1 MFTFAPLVLFFGA
14 LLWSASPVQSSN
26 LFTLQNAS
34 CSTGIW
40 VSGEYEIP
48 AISECNPD
56 GCYIADIYHYGNS
69 TECSTPA
76 NYCLEKGNLTINGGD
91 PSCVTCHVV
100 MTTSCDNI
108 SVEVSPQVSLK
119 FKGLSFGASFS
130 LRVNFD
136 IDVQLDGN
144 LVLPC
149 SCHLCPNSI
158 DFTIPIPVHYDL
170 INIAK
175 LAAMLGIPGG
185 TLYEII
191 HTLHDLFIVYE
202 EVTEITECVEGIFET
217 ATQECHLIDIPAF
230 TSCAEIIGNLFS
242 NLISKRSLTRQSSE
256 NSTLLLTDPASY
268 SGPLTLYTNLEV
280 TDLLEGLIAF
290 QLPSFQYSIVP
301 NTGNYS
307 EAFQNG
313 SYHLNYTSM
322 EIYEGYALVISDS
335 LMDKFLSNS
344 TLNGANRTQVTFQ
357 QYFEYS
363 KYIFD
368 SPGFNENSAGSTRPD
383 VILWIT
389 LVVILLLH
397 V

>member
-1 MFTFAPLVLFFGA
+1 MFTFAPLVLFFGV
-14 LLWSASPVQSSN
+14 LLWSACLVQSSN
-26 LFTLQNAS
+26 LFTLQSAS
-34 CSTGIW
+34 CSQGNW

-48 AISECNPD
+48 AINECNPD
-56 GCYIADIYHYGNS
+56 GCYAANIYHTGS
-69 TECSTPA
+69 TDCSTLA
-76 NYCLEKGNLTINGGD
+76 NYCLEKEFLTIDGGD

-119 FKGLSFGASFS
+119 FKGLSFGAGFS

-136 IDVQLDGN
+136 IEVGLDGN

-170 INIAK
+170 INIRK
-175 LAAMLGIPGG
+175 LAAMLGLPGG
-185 TLYEII
+185 SLYEII
-191 HTLHDLFIVYE
+191 NILHDLYIGYE
-202 EVTEITECVEGIFET
+202 EVTKVTECVEGIFKT
-217 ATQECHLIDIPAF
+217 ATQECRLTDMPTFI
-230 TSCAEIIGNLFS
+230 SCAEVIKDLS
-242 NLISKRSLTRQSSE
+242 NSLGFKRSLTRQSSG
-256 NSTLLLTDPASY
+256 NSTLLLTNPANY

-301 NTGNYS
+301 NMGNYS
-307 EAFQNG
+307 EAFQDG
-313 SYHLNYTSM
+313 SYHLNYTSIQ
-322 EIYEGYALVISDS
+322 IYEGYALVVSGS
-335 LMDKFLSNS
+335 LMDQFLSNS
-344 TLNGANRTQVTFQ
+344 TSTGANYTQITFQ

-368 SPGFNENSAGSTRPD
+368 SPGFNKDSAGSTRPD
-383 VILWIT
+383 VIMWIAF
-389 LVVILLLH
+389 VAILLLH